1 MSGSLTSNE
10 IEDVVSSVR
19 RLVSTDQ
26 RPRSRDLGADKLLLT
41 PSLRVVTDEARPA
54 DPLIL
59 TGSDR
64 VSDDA
69 DDSAPVVEAE
79 WEEPI
84 WAAPEPPLAELA
96 LGAEEAELVAEAPMW
111 PEAEDDGWT
120 EQVMEPTCEA
130 SSPVVP
136 FPRAA
141 AAPDSAPR
149 AESED
154 EVDVAEVLTAAVL
167 EDESVRVMD
176 EAELHALVREIVRHE
191 LQGSLGE
198 RITRN
203 VRKLVR
209 AEVNRALAARS
220 LD

>member
-26 RPRSRDLGADKLLLT
+26 RPRSRDPGADKLLLT
-41 PSLRVVTDEARPA
+41 PSLRVVPEEAARA
-54 DPLIL
+54 APLIL
-59 TGSDR
+59 TGSDL
-64 VSDDA
+64 A
-69 DDSAPVVEAE
+69 PDSPEDRETAVEAE

-84 WAAPEPPLAELA
+84 WTAPEPPLAELA
-96 LGAEEAELVAEAPMW
+96 LGAELDELVAEAPMW
-111 PEAEDDGWT
+111 PEAGEDGWT
-120 EQVMEPTCEA
+120 DDAMDPAPEA
-130 SSPVVP
+130 SGPVVP

-141 AAPDSAPR
+141 APVDPAPQ
-149 AESED
+149 AED
-154 EVDVAEVLTAAVL
+154 DVDVAEVLTAAML
-167 EDESVRVMD
+167 EDEGVRVMD

-209 AEVNRALAARS
+209 AEVNRALAARA